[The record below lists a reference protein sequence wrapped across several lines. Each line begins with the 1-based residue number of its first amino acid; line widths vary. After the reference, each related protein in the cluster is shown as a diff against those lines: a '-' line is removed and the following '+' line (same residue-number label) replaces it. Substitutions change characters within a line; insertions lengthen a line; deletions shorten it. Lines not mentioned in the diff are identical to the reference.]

1 MSGTALLESWL
12 VGVPSL
18 MLKSSYDYAWHL
30 VEEGLIPGCSN
41 PGELI
46 HEIKKLVIDKSSEI
60 KSRREQIWGANPE
73 WAPKAIEKWLS

>member
-1 MSGTALLESWL
+1 
-12 VGVPSL
+12 

-46 HEIKKLVIDKSSEI
+46 HEIKKLVIDKSV
-60 KSRREQIWGANPE
+60 KSKVEENKFGAPIPSGP
-73 WAPKAIEKWLS
+73 PKQ